1 MGKVTGFME
10 IRKKDR
16 KYLDVDSRITN
27 YNEFV
32 VPLTNDETKD
42 QAARCM
48 DCGVPYCHSGCPV
61 NNQIPDWNDL
71 VYSDKWEEALNNLH
85 STNNFPEFTGRIC
98 PAPCE
103 ASCTLNLYE
112 EPVSIKTI
120 ECSIIDTGYKNGWIV
135 PVIAEKKID
144 KSVAIIGSGPAGM
157 ACAQQLARV
166 GYSVTV
172 YEKNE
177 KIGGLLRYG
186 IPDFKMEKHLIDKRE
201 DQMSKEG
208 VNFKTGVNVG
218 RDISICLL
226 YTSPSPR
233 DRG

>member
-144 KSVAIIGSGPAGM
+144 KTVAIIGSGPAGM
-157 ACAQQLARV
+157 ACAQQLARA
-166 GYSVTV
+166 GYNVTV
-172 YEKNE
+172 FEKNE
-177 KIGGLLRYG
+177 KIGGLLRY
-186 IPDFKMEKHLIDKRE
+186 
-201 DQMSKEG
+201 
-208 VNFKTGVNVG
+208 
-218 RDISICLL
+218 CLL

-233 DRG
+233 D

>member
-1 MGKVTGFME
+1 MGKITGFME

-32 VPLTNDETKD
+32 LPLTDDETKD

-120 ECSIIDTGYKNGWIV
+120 ECSIIDTGFKKDVLTKIHGGG
-135 PVIAEKKID
+135 ATDRKRKLLEKQK
-144 KSVAIIGSGPAGM
+144 KGKARSK
-157 ACAQQLARV
+157 QLV
-166 GYSVTV
+166 
-172 YEKNE
+172 
-177 KIGGLLRYG
+177 
-186 IPDFKMEKHLIDKRE
+186 
-201 DQMSKEG
+201 
-208 VNFKTGVNVG
+208 
-218 RDISICLL
+218 
-226 YTSPSPR
+226 
-233 DRG
+233 

>member
-1 MGKVTGFME
+1 MGKVTGLME

-32 VPLTNDETKD
+32 VPLTDDETKD

-85 STNNFPEFTGRIC
+85 ST
-98 PAPCE
+98 
-103 ASCTLNLYE
+103 
-112 EPVSIKTI
+112 
-120 ECSIIDTGYKNGWIV
+120 
-135 PVIAEKKID
+135 
-144 KSVAIIGSGPAGM
+144 
-157 ACAQQLARV
+157 
-166 GYSVTV
+166 
-172 YEKNE
+172 
-177 KIGGLLRYG
+177 
-186 IPDFKMEKHLIDKRE
+186 
-201 DQMSKEG
+201 
-208 VNFKTGVNVG
+208 
-218 RDISICLL
+218 CLL

-233 DRG
+233 DS

>member
-16 KYLDVDSRITN
+16 NYLDVDSRITN

-32 VPLTNDETKD
+32 VPLTDDETKE

-120 ECSIIDTGYKNGWIV
+120 ECSIIDTGYKNGWIAV
-135 PVIAEKKID
+135 SYTHLTLPTI
-144 KSVAIIGSGPAGM
+144 
-157 ACAQQLARV
+157 
-166 GYSVTV
+166 YSV
-172 YEKNE
+172 
-177 KIGGLLRYG
+177 
-186 IPDFKMEKHLIDKRE
+186 
-201 DQMSKEG
+201 
-208 VNFKTGVNVG
+208 
-218 RDISICLL
+218 
-226 YTSPSPR
+226 
-233 DRG
+233 

>member
-71 VYSDKWEEALNNLH
+71 AYKEQWRDALEVLH
-85 STNNFPEFTGRIC
+85 STNNLALLPSRVL
-98 PAPCE
+98 
-103 ASCTLNLYE
+103 SR
-112 EPVSIKTI
+112 TI
-120 ECSIIDTGYKNGWIV
+120 MMRAY
-135 PVIAEKKID
+135 
-144 KSVAIIGSGPAGM
+144 
-157 ACAQQLARV
+157 
-166 GYSVTV
+166 
-172 YEKNE
+172 
-177 KIGGLLRYG
+177 
-186 IPDFKMEKHLIDKRE
+186 RE
-201 DQMSKEG
+201 S
-208 VNFKTGVNVG
+208 
-218 RDISICLL
+218 
-226 YTSPSPR
+226 
-233 DRG
+233 